1 MELFNPNANVDFMKQ
16 RKWATFVSCALF
28 IVCIGLVAVKGL
40 NLGLDFTGGHQ
51 IQLEFPET
59 VNFDKV
65 RDQLA
70 ENGFTSAMVQAYG
83 SSHNVLIKMPPHEEM
98 APKELKQQVSN
109 ALPKASITQSQYI
122 GPQVGK
128 RLMTN
133 GILAIV
139 VSLLGTMLYV
149 AVRFEYRF
157 AVSAM
162 VAMIHDPIVVLG
174 VFAITRTQFDL
185 VALAAVLTVIGYSL
199 NDTIVVYDRIR
210 ENFRKLRKATP
221 EEVTNC
227 SINQTLSRTIMT
239 SGLTLIVVVALLVF
253 GGEALRGFALALT
266 VGIIVG
272 TYSSIYVAGALALV
286 LGLDRRSLLPPEK
299 KELDE
304 NP

>member
-1 MELFNPNANVDFMKQ
+1 MELFNPNATVDFMKQ
-16 RKWATFVSCALF
+16 RKWATLVSCALF
-28 IVCIGLVAVKGL
+28 IVCISLVAVKGL

-59 VNFDKV
+59 VNFDKI
-65 RDQLA
+65 RNQLA
-70 ENGFTSAMVQAYG
+70 ANGFTRAMVQAYG
-83 SSHNVLIKMPPHEEM
+83 SSQNVLIKMPPHEDV
-98 APKELKQQVSN
+98 APKELKKRVSE
-109 ALPKASITQSQYI
+109 ALPRASITQSQYI

-133 GILAIV
+133 GILAIL

-149 AVRFEYRF
+149 AMRFEYRF

-221 EEVTNC
+221 EEVTNR
-227 SINQTLSRTIMT
+227 SINHTLSRTIMT
-239 SGLTLIVVVALLVF
+239 SGLTLIVVVALLIF
-253 GGEALRGFALALT
+253 GGEALRGFALAMT

-272 TYSSIYVAGALALV
+272 TYSSIYVAGALALA
-286 LGLDRRSLLPPEK
+286 LGLDRRSLLPAEK
-299 KELDE
+299 KEVDE
-304 NP
+304 SP